1 MFNKYCIFYISNFEY
16 GEFLNECELTLIL
29 DSNSKKFEI
38 KNIIKI
44 FKI

>member
-1 MFNKYCIFYISNFEY
+1 MFNKYCIFYVSNFEY
-16 GEFLNECELTLIL
+16 GEFLYECELILFL